1 MLQNFPVYFQWLPIA
16 IGGSMQHGRD
26 MRIAWTPFTNI
37 VSCSVANLASG
48 AISTGWRGTGRT
60 FVAEITTK
68 RRAGKPI
75 AAARMRGDWIVAHV
89 RELQRTDIKMDD
101 RIVPEAARFFGVSV
115 RTVWN
120 ALLQDRKPGP
130 IPLGSMRPFTHT
142 TGSCVNNYLQ

>member
-1 MLQNFPVYFQWLPIA
+1 
-16 IGGSMQHGRD
+16 

-60 FVAEITTK
+60 FVAQITTK

-75 AAARMRGDWIVAHV
+75 AAARMRGDWIVACV
-89 RELQRTDIKMDD
+89 RELQRTDVKMDD
-101 RIVPEAARFFGVSV
+101 RIVPMAASFFGVHV

-120 ALLQDRKPGP
+120 ALAEDRKPGP
-130 IPLGSMRPFTHT
+130 ISLGSMRPITYTHT
-142 TGSCVNNYLQ
+142 GTCLR